1 MKDEIVKSLLEMPHQ
16 DGDRLPSIRILM
28 QTMRAASGTV
38 QNAIALLKAQGLVY
52 SDPGRGT
59 FWGQRQ
65 RVKIEVPNPDGRQT
79 LWEKFQ
85 SDLRSGVFS
94 SNMPLPSKKELADR
108 YGVSPYL
115 LERCLRDAC
124 ARGFLVREGKR
135 RYTFPKQGKKS
146 ESEILFIT
154 RSTSWGAFHPVSERE
169 MDFLR
174 CAYRLGAEKHYQL
187 RLLGFDEKSGRFVDR
202 NGCVHSLSDF
212 PRAVGAMVSTL
223 LVQKPLKLLNA
234 LISAVF
240 PISVWWEHP
249 HSDLDGTFLK
259 KAGWMFF
266 NSAFGKNPGIV
277 VGKHLLQKGF
287 SRAVYIS
294 PYHASSWSM
303 DRLQGLKECGLDM
316 VPCIDE
322 RHASPWDFRCLAS
335 QKGPKFSVDIR
346 ARKIEKGILKK
357 LLKDAP
363 TQIPWVTVND
373 EVAGLLRELEEEGA
387 LKEIPYLVGFD
398 NSAESYLLRLDS
410 FDCNTEK
417 LVEQMF
423 YHLELGKKDPFHNGL
438 LREIPGKVVEK

>member
-1 MKDEIVKSLLEMPHQ
+1 MGTAAAGENRSAESRRATNPLGKISVGPPFGSFFFEYAVAVQEGIGGSL
-16 DGDRLPSIRILM
+16 
-28 QTMRAASGTV
+28 SGFAV
-38 QNAIALLKAQGLVY
+38 
-52 SDPGRGT
+52 
-59 FWGQRQ
+59 
-65 RVKIEVPNPDGRQT
+65 
-79 LWEKFQ
+79 
-85 SDLRSGVFS
+85 
-94 SNMPLPSKKELADR
+94 
-108 YGVSPYL
+108 L

-234 LISAVF
+234 LISAGF

-266 NSAFGKNPGIV
+266 NSAFGKNPE
-277 VGKHLLQKGF
+277 
-287 SRAVYIS
+287 
-294 PYHASSWSM
+294 SSWESICFKKVFLERFTFLPIM
-303 DRLQGLKECGLDM
+303 RVPGLWIVC
-316 VPCIDE
+316 
-322 RHASPWDFRCLAS
+322 
-335 QKGPKFSVDIR
+335 KG
-346 ARKIEKGILKK
+346 
-357 LLKDAP
+357 
-363 TQIPWVTVND
+363 
-373 EVAGLLRELEEEGA
+373 
-387 LKEIPYLVGFD
+387 
-398 NSAESYLLRLDS
+398 
-410 FDCNTEK
+410 
-417 LVEQMF
+417 
-423 YHLELGKKDPFHNGL
+423 
-438 LREIPGKVVEK
+438 

>member
-1 MKDEIVKSLLEMPHQ
+1 MPHQ

-108 YGVSPYL
+108 YRVSPYL

-135 RYTFPKQGKKS
+135 RYTFPKQGKKL

-202 NGCVHSLSDF
+202 NGCVRSLSDF

-240 PISVWWEHP
+240 
-249 HSDLDGTFLK
+249 SDFSLVG
-259 KAGWMFF
+259 A
-266 NSAFGKNPGIV
+266 SAFGFG
-277 VGKHLLQKGF
+277 
-287 SRAVYIS
+287 R
-294 PYHASSWSM
+294 
-303 DRLQGLKECGLDM
+303 
-316 VPCIDE
+316 
-322 RHASPWDFRCLAS
+322 DF
-335 QKGPKFSVDIR
+335 F
-346 ARKIEKGILKK
+346 EKGGMDVFQFRFWKK
-357 LLKDAP
+357 SGNCRGKAFASKRFFSSGLHFSLSCELLVYGSFAR
-363 TQIPWVTVND
+363 V
-373 EVAGLLRELEEEGA
+373 ERMRAGHGSLYR
-387 LKEIPYLVGFD
+387 
-398 NSAESYLLRLDS
+398 
-410 FDCNTEK
+410 
-417 LVEQMF
+417 
-423 YHLELGKKDPFHNGL
+423 
-438 LREIPGKVVEK
+438 